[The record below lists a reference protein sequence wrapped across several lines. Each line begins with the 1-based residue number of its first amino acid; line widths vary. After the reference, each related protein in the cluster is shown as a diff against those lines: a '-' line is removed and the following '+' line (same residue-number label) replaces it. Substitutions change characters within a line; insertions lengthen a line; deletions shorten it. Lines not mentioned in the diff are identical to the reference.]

1 MEFFYLRNPRIPRLN
16 TSLKMNFSISKISL
30 RSRLLLMTAFAF
42 LALLIAVLSAYR
54 TAQMSASYAERQA
67 QTSIGAVLRELS
79 RGTSDAEYLG
89 RNHKMPPHVREAF
102 ENYADEKKRATAIGL
117 HGEQEVSAGFC
128 ASDGVISGEIFNQN
142 FSADESPYVKNVCK
156 TLNENGVRRYEFA
169 NSTLFVETAQI
180 EDENGAVKG
189 AFAVRS
195 VGKSGI
201 FADRFNFLT
210 QGFLLVSAIG
220 LLLFSILTL
229 RDWRGGMRKIESG
242 LLVIPKDLSERINE
256 PGISELAQIS
266 REINRLA
273 ENLETNLAKQNELE
287 KDLATSEKLAALGRV
302 ASGVAHEIRN
312 PLAAMKLK
320 IQMAARQDFDKSKLE
335 KTFAVLNEEI
345 ARLDNLIS
353 KMLDAGKQKKL
364 NFKTIS
370 PTEILRER
378 LAFISEKAEV
388 QNVNIETEF
397 NENIIKINAD
407 AEKLTQIFDNLLLNA
422 LEAMQ
427 NGGVL
432 SIRAFNENDKIIYE
446 FKDSGAGVSEN
457 EKEKIFEPFFT
468 TKDKGTGLGLAISRE
483 IAEAHNGKLFLAN
496 SEYGAKF
503 VLELER
509 NL

>member
-1 MEFFYLRNPRIPRLN
+1 M
-16 TSLKMNFSISKISL
+16 
-30 RSRLLLMTAFAF
+30 RLLLITAFAF

-54 TAQMSASYAERQA
+54 TAQTSEFYAERQA
-67 QTSIGAVLRELS
+67 QTSINAVLRELS
-79 RGTSDAEYLG
+79 RGTSDAENFG
-89 RNHKMPPHVREAF
+89 RNRKMPPHIRDAF
-102 ENYADEKKRATAIGL
+102 ENYSDEKTRATAIAL
-117 HGEQEVSAGFC
+117 HGEREVSAGFC
-128 ASDGVISGEIFNQN
+128 TTNGASVGTIFNQK
-142 FSADESPYVKNVCK
+142 FSADETPYVQNICK
-156 TLNENGVRRYEFA
+156 TLNEKNARRYEFA
-169 NSTLFVETAQI
+169 NSTLFVETAQV
-180 EDENGAVKG
+180 ENPNDEITD

-220 LLLFSILTL
+220 LLIFSILTL

-242 LLVIPKDLSERINE
+242 LQTIPHDLSERIDA
-256 PGISELAQIS
+256 PKIRELAHIS

-287 KDLATSEKLAALGRV
+287 KNLATNEKLAALGRV

-320 IQMAARQDFDKSKLE
+320 IQMAARNEFDKSKLE

-364 NFKTIS
+364 NFASIA
-370 PTEILRER
+370 PTDILRER
-378 LAFISEKAEV
+378 LNFIREKAEAN
-388 QNVNIETEF
+388 NVKIETQFSESDQ
-397 NENIIKINAD
+397 KTNAD
-407 AEKLTQIFDNLLLNA
+407 AEKLTQVFDNLLLNA
-422 LEAMQ
+422 LEAMP

-432 SIRAFNENDKIIYE
+432 KIRGFEKNGKIIYE
-446 FKDSGAGVSEN
+446 FQDSGAGVSGD
-457 EKEKIFEPFFT
+457 EKKKIFEPFFT

-483 IAEAHNGKLFLAN
+483 IVEAHNGSLYL
-496 SEYGAKF
+496 SESEKGAKF
-503 VLELER
+503 IVELPKNME
-509 NL
+509 LSKAEEEYLATDGHG